1 MPSLSTELDEDS
13 RRTLTAS
20 GSLILKDVNFGDTA
34 IYQCK
39 ASNTHGTILTN
50 TNVYVIGV
58 CCFLF
63 SWGCSSV
70 ASTSAWLTDFSLRVF
85 VFRAARPDPQRGRQ
99 RVHFRGRPEGLAGV
113 RDLRL
118 SQAQSRVVRRRPTP
132 LLPSPVTR
140 LQALGPA
147 SRVFFVAL
155 CVPAWRPC
163 SASDRASDASH
174 VCVGAALCAH
184 KLAAKCFYIWAVIV
198 NVAGVAAS
206 SPRCRWHV
214 NSAQLQIKG
223 LFLQEQLL
231 CKLLLRCGRAGGWTD
246 GWVGEE
252 GCGFVCLGGVGGFSS
267 SSCCVSPKT
276 KPG

>member
-1 MPSLSTELDEDS
+1 MPSLSTELDKDS

-63 SWGCSSV
+63 SWGCSLV
-70 ASTSAWLTDFSLRVF
+70 ASISVWLTDFSLRVF

-118 SQAQSRVVRRRPTP
+118 SQAQSRVVRRRHRFSPP
-132 LLPSPVTR
+132 LS
-140 LQALGPA
+140 PA
-147 SRVFFVAL
+147 SKRLDQRRVFFVAL

-198 NVAGVAAS
+198 NVASVAAS

-231 CKLLLRCGRAGGWTD
+231 CKLLLRCGRAGGW
-246 GWVGEE
+246 VGGE